1 MMGSLIR
8 QTRSARLEVLE
19 EDYIRMAR
27 AKGMRA
33 GNIIFRQALRNALI
47 PIITQIGLQITWVV
61 GGAVVTEQIFGWPGM
76 GALLVGS
83 ITARDYPTIMGI
95 TVYIIVIVM
104 AMNIL
109 IDVLYGVLD
118 PRVRV

>member
-1 MMGSLIR
+1 
-8 QTRSARLEVLE
+8 
-19 EDYIRMAR
+19 
-27 AKGMRA
+27 
-33 GNIIFRQALRNALI
+33 
-47 PIITQIGLQITWVV
+47 
-61 GGAVVTEQIFGWPGM
+61 M

-104 AMNIL
+104 SLNIL
-109 IDVLYGVLD
+109 IDILYGVLD